1 MTEEDLKLRFK
12 AFALRIIKMVDAM
25 PKTISSLAIAK
36 QIVRSGTSPSANYRA
51 ACLGKSKKD
60 FLNKLK
66 FVEEELDETAHWLEL
81 IIDGEIL
88 PEQRVRPLYDEC
100 IELLKITIS
109 SITSTRKYLS
119 TNPQE
124 NSER

>member
-81 IIDGEIL
+81 IIEGEIL

>member
-12 AFALRIIKMVDAM
+12 AFALRIMKMVDAM

-36 QIVRSGTSPSANYRA
+36 QIVRSGISPSANYRA

-81 IIDGEIL
+81 IIEGEIL

-119 TNPQE
+119 THPQE

>member
-12 AFALRIIKMVDAM
+12 AFALRIMKMVDAM

-81 IIDGEIL
+81 IIEGEIL

-109 SITSTRKYLS
+109 SITSTRKYIS
-119 TNPQE
+119 IHPQE

>member
-12 AFALRIIKMVDAM
+12 AFALRIMKMVDAM

-81 IIDGEIL
+81 IIEGEIL

-119 TNPQE
+119 TNALE

>member
-12 AFALRIIKMVDAM
+12 AFALRIMKMVDAM

-81 IIDGEIL
+81 IIEGEIL

-109 SITSTRKYLS
+109 AITSTRKYLS
-119 TNPQE
+119 THPLE

>member
-12 AFALRIIKMVDAM
+12 AFALRIMKMVDAM

-81 IIDGEIL
+81 IIEGEIL

-119 TNPQE
+119 TNPLE

>member
-12 AFALRIIKMVDAM
+12 AFALRIMKMVDAM

-88 PEQRVRPLYDEC
+88 PEQRVRPLYNEL

-109 SITSTRKYLS
+109 SITSTRKYIS
-119 TNPQE
+119 AHPQE